1 MRFIFLLF
9 FVALISAS
17 SAKFFINP
25 YPRFET
31 HSGEGVAD
39 EDGPLFI
46 TPFLKNGKN
55 VEDIQ
60 KMAAIDLP
68 DLKDYPGYSG
78 FITVNETTNANM
90 FFWYFPAATQPES
103 APVVLWLQG
112 GPGASSLFGLFTEN
126 GPFEGKLIKL
136 IGNAKKLINVF
147 KLSHKIRKGQSTQ
160 IFLAFDS

>member
-1 MRFIFLLF
+1 MKLVFLLL

-17 SAKFFINP
+17 SAKFFLNP

-31 HSGEGVAD
+31 HSGQGD
-39 EDGPLFI
+39 FSGDDDGPLFI

-60 KMAAIDLP
+60 KMAAIDHQ
-68 DLKDYPGYSG
+68 DLKDFPGYSG
-78 FITVNETTNANM
+78 FITVNESTNANM
-90 FFWYFPAATQPES
+90 FFWFFPAAAQAET

-126 GPFEGKLIKL
+126 GPFEGK
-136 IGNAKKLINVF
+136 
-147 KLSHKIRKGQSTQ
+147 
-160 IFLAFDS
+160 